1 MPETHRKSS
10 QRRSSEE
17 TLPEEVAPQRKNSM
31 AEADVEDKRE
41 PENPATAVLWEGGD
55 KDKAGLRFGPKAAA
69 HLKVR
74 KYQESLVNK
83 EVTVGSLW
91 VDRPV
96 SSPFRSLIMS
106 KQTNRQN
113 SDRHTDLQCRKHCAK
128 PCTTDV
134 VEDAID
140 AQKQ

>member
-1 MPETHRKSS
+1 
-10 QRRSSEE
+10 
-17 TLPEEVAPQRKNSM
+17 M

-96 SSPFRSLIMS
+96 SSLFPSLIIDYEQTD
-106 KQTNRQN
+106 KQTELRQTHGLTMPQAL
-113 SDRHTDLQCRKHCAK
+113 RQ
-128 PCTTDV
+128 
-134 VEDAID
+134 AIHHIRR
-140 AQKQ
+140 

>member
-1 MPETHRKSS
+1 MPETDRKSS
-10 QRRSSEE
+10 QRRGSDE
-17 TLPEEVAPQRKNSM
+17 TLPEELAPQRKNSM
-31 AEADVEDKRE
+31 AEADIEDKRE

-96 SSPFRSLIMS
+96 SSLFPSLIIDYEQTD
-106 KQTNRQN
+106 KQTEFRQTHGLTMPQAL
-113 SDRHTDLQCRKHCAK
+113 RQAMHHRRR
-128 PCTTDV
+128 
-134 VEDAID
+134 
-140 AQKQ
+140 